1 MISIYIFNKLK
12 KSIKVK
18 YLNLNYFINNSKA
31 NSALIPVVL
40 SGGKGSRLWP
50 LSRECLPKQYLNLN
64 DDNCHTLIQNTFL
77 RLEGIKN
84 LEKPIIIS
92 NEEQR
97 FLVAEQIRELDIE
110 PETILLEPFGR
121 NTAPAIALAAILANK
136 NQTEDPLLLVLSS
149 DHKISNAKKFQE
161 KIADGINLANQ
172 GQLVTFG
179 IVPNKPET
187 GYGYIEAKT
196 IISNENLSS
205 KINRF
210 IEKPKKELAEELIKD
225 KRYLWNSG
233 IFLFKASSIL
243 DELKN
248 FEPKIVDLCEKAL
261 IDQDKDFDFQRVN
274 KSIFEKCPNISID
287 NAVMEKTN
295 LGSVLALDA
304 GWSDIGDW
312 KSVWENSKKDIN
324 GNSLRGKTLLKNSK
338 DCYLRSENRLV
349 VGLDIENLII
359 IETSDAIL
367 VANKN
372 SSQSVKEIVSELEDN
387 SFSEGKISKKMH
399 RPWGSY
405 TSVVEGKNWQVKKLE
420 INPKASLSLQMHH
433 YRSEHWVVV
442 DGTAEVEINDQIS
455 ILSENESVYIPLG
468 SKHRLSNPGKLPLTL
483 IEVQSGTYIGEDD
496 IIRFNDIYG
505 RKTY

>member
-1 MISIYIFNKLK
+1 MS
-12 KSIKVK
+12 S
-18 YLNLNYFINNSKA
+18 
-31 NSALIPVVL
+31 LIPIVL

-64 DDNCHTLIQNTFL
+64 DDNSNTLIQNTFL
-77 RLEGIKN
+77 RLDGIKN

-97 FLVAEQIRELDIE
+97 FLVAEQMRKLHIE

-136 NQTEDPLLLVLSS
+136 NQSEDPLLLVLSS
-149 DHKISNAKKFQE
+149 DHQISNVTKFQE
-161 KIADGINLANQ
+161 KIKDGINLANQ

-196 IISNENLSS
+196 ILTNKTPCSE
-205 KINRF
+205 INRF
-210 IEKPKKELAEELIKD
+210 IEKPKKELAEKLVED

-233 IFLFKASSIL
+233 IFLFKSSTIL
-243 DELKN
+243 EELKKY
-248 FEPKIVDLCEKAL
+248 EPKIVDLCEKSL
-261 IDQDKDFDFQRVN
+261 IDEDKDFDFQRLN
-274 KSIFEKCPNISID
+274 ESIFKKCPNISID

-312 KSVWENSKKDIN
+312 KSVWENSKKDVN
-324 GNSLRGKTLLKNSK
+324 GNSLKGKTFIKNSNG
-338 DCYLRSENRLV
+338 CYLRSESRLV
-349 VGLDIENLII
+349 VGLDIQNLVV

-367 VANKN
+367 IANKN
-372 SSQSVKEIVSELEDN
+372 SSQSVKEIVSELEDKN
-387 SFSEGKISKKMH
+387 FPEGKISKKMH

-405 TSVVEGKNWQVKKLE
+405 TCVVDGKNWLVKKLE
-420 INPKASLSLQMHH
+420 INPNASLSLQMHH

-442 DGTAEVEINDQIS
+442 DGTAKVELDDKIS
-455 ILSENESVYIPLG
+455 ILSENESIYIPLG
-468 SKHRLSNPGKLPLTL
+468 SKHKLSNPGKLPLTL
-483 IEVQSGTYIGEDD
+483 IEVQSGSYIGEDD
-496 IIRFNDIYG
+496 IVRFSDIYG
-505 RKTY
+505 REIN